1 MDTAVIR
8 EYLEKK
14 VLDKM
19 MVKLSTED
27 QLGDA
32 LTKNKPS
39 SVKKLKETLM
49 MMGTLE
55 NRDIIL

>member
-1 MDTAVIR
+1 MIR